1 MVEHE
6 RRGWVDAITW
16 RFSRIAMLMPAII
29 VIIMIYEVFMRY
41 VLEKPTTWVT
51 EMSLWMGGWIYLT
64 AGIYAMQQRSH
75 IRITVLYD
83 VVPRW
88 LKRFFDFIGVVLI
101 IAFAFATVWGGFNE
115 AWDAL
120 INWERFGTAW
130 DPPIPATTQP
140 LILVTIVIIAIQA
153 VSNFITD
160 RHDYD
165 RSPISEEMQAEIDE
179 LKRAQGV
186 VDDDV
191 TYDKQTLNN
200 NTTDSSQSGR

>member
-6 RRGWVDAITW
+6 RKGWIDEITW
-16 RFSRIAMLMPAII
+16 RFSRVAMLMPAFI
-29 VIIMIYEVFMRY
+29 VVIMIYEVFMRY

-64 AGIYAMQQRSH
+64 AGLYAMQQRAH

-83 VVPRW
+83 IVPRW
-88 LKRFFDFIGVVLI
+88 LKRVFDSISVVLI
-101 IAFAFATVWGGFNE
+101 VLWAIATVWGGFNE

-120 INWERFGTAW
+120 LRWERFGTAW

-140 LILVTIVIIAIQA
+140 LILVVMVFMAIQA
-153 VSNFITD
+153 VSNFFTD
-160 RHDYD
+160 WNDGD
-165 RSPISEEMQAEIDE
+165 RPLIEDEMQAEIEE

-186 VDDDV
+186 IDDGVAEDA
-191 TYDKQTLNN
+191 QAE
-200 NTTDSSQSGR
+200 R

>member
-16 RFSRIAMLMPAII
+16 RFSRVAMLMPAFI

-51 EMSLWMGGWIYLT
+51 EMSLWVGGWIYLT
-64 AGIYAMQQRSH
+64 AGIYAMQQRAH

-88 LKRFFDFIGVVLI
+88 LKRFFDLISVVLI
-101 IAFAFATVWGGFNE
+101 VAWAIATVWGGFNE

-140 LILVTIVIIAIQA
+140 LILLTMVIIAIQA

-160 RHDYD
+160 KHDFD
-165 RSPISEEMQAEIDE
+165 HSPISEEMQAEIDE
-179 LKRAQGV
+179 VKRAQGV
-186 VDDDV
+186 VENDLDYGSDS
-191 TYDKQTLNN
+191 L
-200 NTTDSSQSGR
+200 NTTPGER